1 MESVANRVSKQFK
14 ALSDRAK
21 ESLSSIRHPQSVII
35 QVGSATCENAA
46 GSREVQSEFKKHI
59 AASRRDDIILR
70 RTGCTGRCSREPI
83 VAVFK
88 PGQVPI
94 KYELVDRDLVH
105 KIFTQHV
112 LGDEP
117 LLENVLDGPMTKL
130 YRYELLYCASERC
143 SWDEQKSCGQ
153 VLRERIAAKGLDEET
168 VRVDRASCFGACG
181 IEQIGKCA
189 HILIRPDKVL
199 YRARTE
205 ADVDAIIDE
214 HILGGRV
221 VEKLVVPGKTVG
233 RKFMELY
240 GDVAFFNRQSRV
252 AMRHNG
258 VIDPTSMEE
267 YFHYRGFQAL
277 AAVLEKGDP
286 RWVIDQI
293 SESKLRGRGGGGF
306 PTGRKWGMG
315 ADSAKG
321 VRYLV
326 CNADEGD
333 PGAFMDRSML
343 ESDPLNVVE
352 GMIIGAYAI
361 AATQGYVYVR
371 AEYPLAI
378 ERIEHAIGLCRR
390 WGLLGK
396 DILGSGFDFDLD
408 IRLGAGAFVCGE
420 ETSLI
425 HSIEGQRGQPRFRP
439 PYPTQ
444 SGIWGRPTVI
454 NNVETF
460 ANITAILNYGADWFG
475 RIGTD
480 ASGGTKVFALAG
492 KVRHT
497 GLVEVPMGTTLR
509 DVVVEIGGGPAGGKK
524 LKAIQTGGSAG
535 GFIPAEWLD
544 TKIDFDTLNKA
555 GSIMGSGG
563 MIVLDE
569 DDCMVDIAKFFLVFS
584 QDESCGK
591 CTPCREGTTRMLEI
605 LTKITDGRGTEE
617 DVRRLERL
625 ARLAQKASLCGLG
638 KTAPNPVL
646 STLEHFREEFM
657 AHVTEKRCPA
667 KKCTALIHYE
677 IDAVKCIGCTA
688 CARNC
693 PVSCIS
699 GERKKLHLIDQI
711 RCIKCGRCFEVCRF
725 DAVTKE

>member
-1 MESVANRVSKQFK
+1 MASQVSKQFN
-14 ALSDRAK
+14 ALSERAQK
-21 ESLSSIRHPQSVII
+21 HLKSLGHPQSVVI

-46 GSREVQSEFKKHI
+46 GSREVRSEFQKHI
-59 AASRRDDIILR
+59 AASGRDDIILR
-70 RTGCTGRCSREPI
+70 QTGCTGRCSREPI
-83 VAVFK
+83 VSVFK

-94 KYELVDRDLVH
+94 KYELVNRELVH
-105 KIFTQHV
+105 EIFTQHV
-112 LGDEP
+112 LAGEP
-117 LLENVLDGPMTKL
+117 LLDKVLDGPMTHM

-143 SWDEQKSCGQ
+143 GWNETKSCGDA
-153 VLRERIAAKGLDEET
+153 LREKIAAKGLGKET
-168 VRVDRASCFGACG
+168 LRVDQASCFGACG
-181 IEQIGKCA
+181 VEQIGKCS
-189 HILIRPDKVL
+189 HILVRPDKVL
-199 YRARTE
+199 YRIRSE
-205 ADVDAIIDE
+205 ADIDTIIDE
-214 HILGGRV
+214 HILGGQIV
-221 VEKLVVPGKTVG
+221 DKLVVPGKTVG

-240 GDVAFFNRQSRV
+240 GDVSFFNRQSRV

-267 YFHYRGFQAL
+267 YFRYRGFHAL
-277 AAVLEKGDP
+277 ATVLEKGDP
-286 RWVIDQI
+286 NWVIEQI
-293 SESKLRGRGGGGF
+293 TEAKLRGRGGGGF
-306 PTGRKWGMG
+306 STGAKWTMG
-315 ADSAKG
+315 ANSAKG

-361 AATQGYVYVR
+361 GATQGYVYIR

-378 ERIEHAIGLCRR
+378 ERIKHAIQLCRE

-396 DILGSGFDFDLD
+396 DILGSGFDFELD

-420 ETSLI
+420 ETALI
-425 HSIEGQRGQPRFRP
+425 HSIEGERGQPRFRP
-439 PYPTQ
+439 PYPTE

-475 RIGTD
+475 QIGTEV
-480 ASGGTKVFALAG
+480 SGGTKVFALAG
-492 KVRHT
+492 KVLHT
-497 GLVEVPMGTTLR
+497 GLVEVPMGTTLH
-509 DVVVEIGGGPAGGKK
+509 DVVMEIGGGAAGKKK

-535 GFIPAEWLD
+535 GFIPAKWLD

-584 QDESCGK
+584 QEESCGK

-605 LTKITDGRGTEE
+605 LNKITEGRGTEE
-617 DVRRLERL
+617 DIERLERL
-625 ARLAQKASLCGLG
+625 AKLAQKASLCGLG

-646 STLEHFREEFM
+646 STLEHFREEFI
-657 AHVTEKRCPA
+657 AHVIEKRCPA
-667 KKCTALIHYE
+667 KKCTALIHYV
-677 IDAVKCIGCTA
+677 IDEEKCIGCTA

-693 PVSCIS
+693 PVNCIA
-699 GERKKLHLIDQI
+699 GQRKQLHVIDQEH
-711 RCIKCGRCFEVCRF
+711 CIKCGRCFEVCRF
-725 DAVTKE
+725 EAVIKE